1 MCEYARG
8 DEVTCSTHT
17 LILIYAWATTHMM
30 DAECVG
36 DLVVPRAE
44 CSEPGDVGTGTMI
57 GIPVQEVEFN

>member
-1 MCEYARG
+1 
-8 DEVTCSTHT
+8 
-17 LILIYAWATTHMM
+17 MM

-57 GIPVQEVEFN
+57 GIPVQEVELNIDLNSILTWKKLSQFPNASSVVALVQ